1 MTLDTKIHPLAVVE
15 PGAKLGVGVTVGPF
29 CTIGAH
35 VELGDH
41 SALISHVSL
50 AGRTRIGS
58 EARIF
63 PFASI
68 GHIPQDLKYHGEE
81 STLEIGDK
89 CMIREGVTMNPG
101 TEGGGMI
108 TRVGHHCTFL
118 ANAHVAHDCVV
129 GNHVIFSNNVMLAG
143 HCQVGDYAIL
153 GGGAAVHQFCRI
165 GAHAFIGGLSGVEND
180 VIPYGIA
187 LGNRAHLAGLNMVGL
202 KRRGF
207 SREAI
212 QDIRRAYRLL
222 FAEEGTLQERIED
235 VATDFADDTIV
246 VEILDFLRS
255 VGNRSVCTP
264 RDSKEG

>member
-1 MTLDTKIHPLAVVE
+1 MSQETHIHPLSVVD
-15 PGAKLGVGVTVGPF
+15 PKAKLGFGVTIGPF
-29 CTIGAH
+29 CTIGPD
-35 VELGDH
+35 VELGDG
-41 SALISHVSL
+41 SELVSHVAL
-50 AGRTRIGS
+50 AGRTKIGPL
-58 EARIF
+58 AKMF

-81 STLEIGDK
+81 SVLEIGAK
-89 CMIREGVTMNPG
+89 CLIREGVTMNPG
-101 TEGGGMI
+101 TEGGGLV
-108 TRVGHHCTFL
+108 TRVGDRCTFL
-118 ANAHVAHDCVV
+118 ANSHVAHDCII
-129 GNHVIFSNNVMLAG
+129 GNDVIFSNNVMLAG
-143 HCQVGDYAIL
+143 HCHVGDFAIL
-153 GGGAAVHQFCRI
+153 GGGSAVHQFCRI

-212 QDIRRAYRLL
+212 QEIRRAYRLL

-235 VATDFADDTIV
+235 VANDFEKDPIV
-246 VEILDFLRS
+246 VEIVDFLRAS
-255 VGNRSVCTP
+255 GTRSVCTP

>member
-1 MTLDTKIHPLAVVE
+1 MSVETKIHVLAVVD
-15 PGAKLGVGVTVGPF
+15 PAAKLGVGVTVGPF
-29 CTIGAH
+29 CTIGPN

-41 SALISHVSL
+41 SELISHVAL
-50 AGRTRIGS
+50 AGKTKIGAG
-58 EARIF
+58 ARIF

-68 GHIPQDLKYHGEE
+68 GHIPQDLKFKGED
-81 STLEIGDK
+81 SVLEIGSN

-101 TEGGGMI
+101 TEGGGLV
-108 TRVGHHCTFL
+108 THVGDNSTFL
-118 ANAHVAHDCVV
+118 ASSHVAHDCHV
-129 GNHVIFSNNVMLAG
+129 GNNVIFSNNVMLAG
-143 HCQVGDYAIL
+143 HCHVGDYAIL

-222 FAEEGTLQERIED
+222 FAEEGTLLERIED
-235 VATDFADDTIV
+235 VAGDFATDPIV
-246 VEILDFLRS
+246 SEIIEFLRAA
-255 VGNRSVCTP
+255 GNRSICTP

>member
-1 MTLDTKIHPLAVVE
+1 MSQETRIHALSVVD
-15 PGAKLGVGVTVGPF
+15 PSAKLGVGVTIGPF
-29 CTIGAH
+29 CTIGSD
-35 VELGDH
+35 VELGDG
-41 SALISHVSL
+41 SELVSHVALS
-50 AGRTRIGS
+50 GRTKVGPQ
-58 EARIF
+58 ARIF

-81 STLEIGDK
+81 SVLEIGAN
-89 CMIREGVTMNPG
+89 CLIREGVTMNPG
-101 TEGGGMI
+101 TEGGGLV
-108 TRVGHHCTFL
+108 TRVGDRCTFL
-118 ANAHVAHDCVV
+118 ANSHVAHDCII
-129 GNHVIFSNNVMLAG
+129 GNDVIFSNNVMLAG
-143 HCQVGDYAIL
+143 HCHVGDYAIL
-153 GGGAAVHQFCRI
+153 GGGSAVHQFCRI

-212 QDIRRAYRLL
+212 QEIRRAYRLL

-235 VATDFADDTIV
+235 VANDFEKDPIV
-246 VEILDFLRS
+246 VEIVDFLRDS
-255 VGNRSVCTP
+255 GTRSVCTP